1 MLPHPLGSLTAAA
14 LLAIVAAP
22 PARADDPQ
30 TVTMTITDKGCEP
43 MQLSV
48 GAGRTVFM
56 IKNSSSRAVEWEIL
70 QGVMVVEE
78 RENIIPGFVQ
88 KLTATLD
95 AGDYGMTCGLLS
107 NPKGT
112 LTVTAKTGTLAQ
124 PERVAG
130 RQALEP

>member
-1 MLPHPLGSLTAAA
+1 MRARPLAPFAIATALAAA
-14 LLAIVAAP
+14 LPAGALADGP
-22 PARADDPQ
+22 S

-43 MQLSV
+43 MKLTV
-48 GAGRTVFM
+48 GAGKTVFM
-56 IKNSSSRAVEWEIL
+56 IKNASSRAVEWEIL

-112 LTVTAKTGTLAQ
+112 LSVTAKPGARAV
-124 PERVAG
+124 PERLADAVAE
-130 RQALEP
+130 R